1 MNINTTPPNNLDQL
15 VAWARVFVSDLNQY
29 FQEMDRKIKTLSEH
43 IQRIDDEQSK

>member
-15 VAWARVFVSDLNQY
+15 VAWTRVFVSEVSSKFL
-29 FQEMDRKIKTLSEH
+29 EMDRKIKNLTEH